1 MACRHLSQL
10 QSEALALNNFSSK
23 TYDVYA
29 SMVEPSTEL
38 FWEYFGFQLVFN
50 SVDIPLFFY

>member
-1 MACRHLSQL
+1 MMSYQLKHPKKKIAMACRHLSQL

-38 FWEYFGFQLVFN
+38 F
-50 SVDIPLFFY
+50 